1 MNGVSRLLSLALLG
15 AALHWA
21 PAQAEE
27 QPRLFELLGQPGYK
41 ATWHA
46 MFKGESDVPKWVSDA
61 SGPSSPSTSLSLEGQ
76 PYVLANSCKPHDC
89 GNNRLLVAFRGDK
102 SAAYGLQVSL
112 PDEPAEVMQ
121 MPSKYATYRWYGEP
135 SRQVRELLMKQLE
148 SDPNWK

>member
-102 SAAYGLQVSL
+102 SAAYELQVSL

-121 MPSKYATYRWYGEP
+121 TPSKYATYRWYGEP

>member
-1 MNGVSRLLSLALLG
+1 
-15 AALHWA
+15 
-21 PAQAEE
+21 
-27 QPRLFELLGQPGYK
+27 
-41 ATWHA
+41 
-46 MFKGESDVPKWVSDA
+46 
-61 SGPSSPSTSLSLEGQ
+61 
-76 PYVLANSCKPHDC
+76 PHDC

-121 MPSKYATYRWYGEP
+121 TPSKYATYRWYGEP

>member
-27 QPRLFELLGQPGYK
+27 QPRLFELL
-41 ATWHA
+41 
-46 MFKGESDVPKWVSDA
+46 
-61 SGPSSPSTSLSLEGQ
+61 GQ

-121 MPSKYATYRWYGEP
+121 TPSKYATYRWYGEP

>member
-112 PDEPAEVMQ
+112 PDEPAEVM
-121 MPSKYATYRWYGEP
+121 
-135 SRQVRELLMKQLE
+135 
-148 SDPNWK
+148 